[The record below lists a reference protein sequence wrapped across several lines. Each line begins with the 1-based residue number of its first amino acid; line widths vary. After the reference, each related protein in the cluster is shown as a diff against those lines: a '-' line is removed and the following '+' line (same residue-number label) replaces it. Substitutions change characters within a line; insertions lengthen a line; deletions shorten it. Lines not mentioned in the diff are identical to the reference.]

1 MNDMTTR
8 LDAPA
13 SNANWNKVQL
23 SSIYPE
29 LLSLLVETAPF
40 PAMLSRLVQL
50 LRKFR
55 GPSTRAA
62 IFVHDPESRV
72 LRFGASVGIEPG
84 YTKSIDFFPVEAC
97 KPACGSAVFHGRDV
111 LVEDVYEDE
120 KWRPFLHLCTEF
132 DFRACWSFV
141 LVASSGEC
149 LGTLALYHADRCL
162 PTAEDAEQVKY
173 FARTAALLVERHLKQ
188 EAQNK
193 DLRELEQHLHSST
206 RTDTALSVVAHELR
220 NPLSAVSNAV
230 KALQFGGDQHGLRE
244 KALAILD
251 RQTRHMEW
259 LVDHLIDADRASHNR
274 LQLKTENCNLYDI
287 LRFSIET
294 VQSQLDTKHQKLEF
308 EDWSTSD
315 IRVHADYRRLA
326 QVFGNLLGNASKF
339 SPSQSV
345 VQIGVA
351 AGEKTVTVS
360 IKDAGVGLKA
370 EDMARIFQMFEQVE
384 SGQREGLGIGLAL
397 VKRLTELH
405 GGGVTVHSN
414 GLGQGSTFEIVL
426 PIALSS
432 N

>member
-1 MNDMTTR
+1 
-8 LDAPA
+8 
-13 SNANWNKVQL
+13 
-23 SSIYPE
+23 
-29 LLSLLVETAPF
+29 
-40 PAMLSRLVQL
+40 
-50 LRKFR
+50 
-55 GPSTRAA
+55 
-62 IFVHDPESRV
+62 
-72 LRFGASVGIEPG
+72 
-84 YTKSIDFFPVEAC
+84 
-97 KPACGSAVFHGRDV
+97 
-111 LVEDVYEDE
+111 
-120 KWRPFLHLCTEF
+120 
-132 DFRACWSFV
+132 
-141 LVASSGEC
+141 
-149 LGTLALYHADRCL
+149 
-162 PTAEDAEQVKY
+162 
-173 FARTAALLVERHLKQ
+173 LKQ